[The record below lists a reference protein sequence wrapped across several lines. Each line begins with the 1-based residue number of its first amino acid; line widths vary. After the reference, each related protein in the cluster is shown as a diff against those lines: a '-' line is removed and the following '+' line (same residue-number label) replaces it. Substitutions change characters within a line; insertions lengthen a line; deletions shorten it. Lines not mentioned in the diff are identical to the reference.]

1 MDGLKSTNE
10 ARRSSGSSAGSGTG
24 LTLLGALASLG
35 AILAAASCCVLP
47 LALGALGVGAG
58 LSSTVAVMMP
68 LRWPLTALSV
78 LGLTA
83 GWWSYARGRKI
94 CMADRSCSVPLP
106 SRITSVALVVGTGMT
121 LTALLWD
128 FVEAPIMKALS

>member
-1 MDGLKSTNE
+1 MDELKSTCD

-24 LTLLGALASLG
+24 LTLLGALAS
-35 AILAAASCCVLP
+35 

-106 SRITSVALVVGTGMT
+106 SRITSVALVVGTAMT

-128 FVEAPIMKALS
+128 FVEAPIMKVLS